1 MPAPAPTSPGFGSSC
16 VARRLV
22 ARITLAVLGPVTLA
36 AAGVPE
42 FHVAPLPPEECRMVG
57 DHFVVRLSVD
67 ASAEQFNA
75 YDITLSFEPS
85 IVRLDSISRGQLMD
99 VEGCGPAYF
108 DSVVGVDE
116 GRAIHSLLCADV
128 AVDGPGVLS
137 NWFFTAVGVGTS
149 PLAFETDPDR
159 MFADA
164 GLWVWPGH
172 PTFPRQVVA
181 TDSSV
186 TVCVIGVDDP
196 DPSSPRAHTRVWPN
210 PWSGPGRAALALGG
224 DAAPGWAEV
233 FSVEGRRVWRVP
245 TGRRTHL
252 ALPDLAPGTYLYR
265 VRRGDR
271 LETGRLVR
279 VP

>member
-1 MPAPAPTSPGFGSSC
+1 MFASDRTTPEARPGGA
-16 VARRLV
+16 ARRLPAVV
-22 ARITLAVLGPVTLA
+22 ALAVLGSVTLA

-42 FHVAPLPPEECRMVG
+42 FHVKPVPPSGCLVVG
-57 DHFVVRLSVD
+57 DRLVVQLSVD
-67 ASAEQFNA
+67 ETAEQFNA
-75 YDITLSFEPS
+75 YDITLSFDPS
-85 IVRLDSISRGQLMD
+85 IIRLDSIYRGQLMD

-108 DSVVGVDE
+108 DTVVGVDE
-116 GRAIHSLLCADV
+116 GRAIHSLLCADE

-137 NWFFTAVGVGTS
+137 AWFFTVVAPGTS

-181 TDSSV
+181 TDTAV
-186 TVCVIGVDDP
+186 TTCIVGVGD
-196 DPSSPRAHTRVWPN
+196 DPSSAPRAHTRVWPN
-210 PWSGPGRAALALGG
+210 PWSGPARAVLALGG
-224 DAAPGWAEV
+224 DASPGWAEV
-233 FSVEGRRVWRVP
+233 FSVEGRRVWRMP

-252 ALPDLAPGTYLYR
+252 TLPDLAPGTYLYR